1 MCWSRGQ
8 QPVSMAT
15 PCLVSTDSRGEYSI
29 RFLDLS
35 KWHPI
40 NMSHSQHFCLGL
52 DTKEKETCVGKEDGG
67 QITAKGL
74 TSGKLKLMFHVSREK
89 ELRKF

>member
-15 PCLVSTDSRGEYSI
+15 LCLVSTDSCGEYSI
-29 RFLDLS
+29 RFLYLS

-52 DTKEKETCVGKEDGG
+52 ETKEKKTCVGKEDRGK
-67 QITAKGL
+67 IHHKGAN
-74 TSGKLKLMFHVSREK
+74 F
-89 ELRKF
+89 RKVKINVLCIK